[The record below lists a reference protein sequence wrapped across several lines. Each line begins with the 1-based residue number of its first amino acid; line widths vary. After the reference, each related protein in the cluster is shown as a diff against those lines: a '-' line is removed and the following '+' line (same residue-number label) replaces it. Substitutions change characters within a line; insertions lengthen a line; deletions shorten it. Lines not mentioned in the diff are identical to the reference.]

1 MLVAG
6 QACLIVAFVCALY
19 GVAASLYGA
28 RSHRREWVASGRRA
42 VYAMA
47 LSTAVAF
54 VLLETAFV
62 RSDFD
67 FAVVASHSSTTTPL
81 FYRLT
86 AMWSSQEGSLLL
98 WLFLLGAWSSLILF
112 ITRHR
117 LRVLAPYATGVL
129 LGFGAFFSGL
139 LVFAESPFT
148 RAPMRVSEGAG
159 LNPLLRDPGM
169 MIHPPMLYAGYTL
182 FAIPFAFAV
191 AALITRR
198 LDAEWIRSTRPF
210 TLGGLVRARLRD
222 RARRALVLPRAR
234 LGRLLDVGPGGERV
248 ADAMAD
254 RDGVPALGD
263 DPGAARDAADVERL
277 AGAGD
282 RRAGDPRHV
291 PGALRRAELD
301 PRVRRLHARRAVPD
315 C

>member
-28 RSHRREWVASGRRA
+28 RSRRREWVASGRRA

-54 VLLETAFV
+54 VLLEAAFV

-129 LGFGAFFSGL
+129 LGFGAFFAGL
-139 LVFAESPFT
+139 LVFAESPFAK
-148 RAPMRVSEGAG
+148 APMRVSDFVKG
-159 LNPLLRDPGM
+159 LPGHPLHPTADRRDNRDLHGRVRSWCSECDRCERRNTAAAWW
-169 MIHPPMLYAGYTL
+169 PMLVLGLCLTV
-182 FAIPFAFAV
+182 PT
-191 AALITRR
+191 ALT
-198 LDAEWIRSTRPF
+198 
-210 TLGGLVRARLRD
+210 GL
-222 RARRALVLPRAR
+222 
-234 LGRLLDVGPGGERV
+234 
-248 ADAMAD
+248 
-254 RDGVPALGD
+254 
-263 DPGAARDAADVERL
+263 
-277 AGAGD
+277 
-282 RRAGDPRHV
+282 
-291 PGALRRAELD
+291 
-301 PRVRRLHARRAVPD
+301 
-315 C
+315 